1 MLLVHQTGSVK
12 VGEVVRYTFTYTPAL
27 DRILPTPSTLHVRI
41 RNTSAI
47 PLRAAYLHGPY
58 TIHVATYPS
67 SFNPNRRAESPADDG
82 VPQFEPQL
90 KAGGSWDATLR
101 VPESIRGQ
109 AEMDWA
115 KQTHVNRTSS
125 LTWIIEITSQIVFS
139 SSATVH
145 YELLVGRDE
154 TSLSLPVPAASSG
167 VQSSLSPIEDHQPG
181 TEGKQGH
188 YAVHPKG
195 VFSKAVHIVVE
206 DTASLWSK
214 PPLPSF
220 QENPGRTGQVD
231 STSREAVKEGARR
244 AVEHSGRPT
253 TGATQEGTSKPK
265 RVHLVIL
272 THGLHSNLG
281 ADLLY
286 LKESIDDTAREA
298 REEAQR
304 RRQRQ
309 RERGSK
315 DSPRRAI
322 EEQGPPPDGSHRPSD
337 GAGLDGVGDDG
348 GDDGDDDGSEE
359 EVIVRGFAEN
369 VARTERG
376 IKYLGKRLAQYVLR
390 MTYPHQPYL
399 PAKTTRMKS
408 NSVSSSALPPKAAW
422 NGDQT
427 HPHSSLHERT
437 TSGEKLP
444 YEISSISFIGH
455 SLGGL
460 VQTYAIA
467 YIQKHSPQFFETI
480 KPINFVAM
488 STPFLGLSHE
498 NPLYVKFALDFGL
511 VGRTGQDLG
520 LAWSPPTIARSGW
533 SALIAGLGTGAQR
546 AKRRQQ
552 DPSAKPLLR
561 ILPTGPAHKAL
572 QTFRNRTVYANVVND
587 GIVPLRTSCL
597 LFLDWSSLGRI
608 EKARREVGLVGTMAE
623 WGWAELTGSNVS
635 GHHGRNLRN
644 GDGDGDGDGTGAGTG
659 TGGAASD
666 QRASQVPEPSVSAA
680 KDNTSELAPR
690 DPEPHQALVQHAA
703 QRENRAELCYLQPE
717 PLGALTGFLTTLLPA
732 REKNAKPASK
742 ESKVYKRG
750 QTVHAAAAS
759 DSERSSP
766 PEGSR
771 AVHDRSRPETPAPSG
786 DSKSPVKDAGR
797 LLTPPRTTFFESAGA
812 LLNPPL
818 PPRDYLVEPTSRP
831 RTIFHDRVY
840 HPSDIPPP
848 PVRRP
853 MSFVRS
859 LSGMGDGARSHRGHG
874 ANRGPEDEG
883 QPGGMTVEEKIA
895 RAYHKDMSWR
905 KVLVR
910 LEPDA
915 HNNIIVRR
923 RFANA
928 YGWPVV
934 KHLVDTHFSG
944 SEVATVRDDEQFGQ
958 EHAKDI
964 DQGVGERGEEV
975 EFHAIVRSPTND
987 VMTGSE
993 AHDEAGKLGSG
1004 RHSADTT
1011 TTTTTTSSGSSGTGS
1026 SAVGRPSLT
1035 RADSF
1040 QWSEADFDATDDDDG
1055 GADEDEDEDVP
1066 TPRGGIFSAIV
1077 RAASPSNP
1085 SAAAAPP
1092 HSSYATGAPGG
1103 QTIPVASRSEVTI
1116 TAAEP
1121 DEFSPSSPVTNPV
1134 ANVNANTSTNSN
1146 PHGGM
1151 VGATVAAA
1159 MEGTATEGTV
1169 GATVGAKEG
1178 TSQLG
1183 LKNSSLE
1190 QLPPNHG
1197 VVEQI
1202 YQLASSSPERSR

>member
-12 VGEVVRYTFTYTPAL
+12 VGEVVRYTFTYAPSL

-58 TIHVATYPS
+58 TIHVATYPL
-67 SFNPNRRAESPADDG
+67 SFDPNRRVESPADDG
-82 VPQFEPQL
+82 APQFEPQL
-90 KAGGSWDATLR
+90 KAGGSWDAMLR

-115 KQTHVNRTSS
+115 KQTHVTRTSR

-167 VQSSLSPIEDHQPG
+167 VQSSLSPIEDQPHS

-195 VFSKAVHIVVE
+195 IFSKAAHIMVE

-214 PPLPSF
+214 PLWPAFP
-220 QENPGRTGQVD
+220 EAPGQTGQVN
-231 STSREAVKEGARR
+231 SMSPEAVEEGARQ
-244 AVEHSGRPT
+244 AVEHSGRRIT
-253 TGATQEGTSKPK
+253 DAAQEGTSKPK

-286 LKESIDDTAREA
+286 LKESIDATAREA

-304 RRQRQ
+304 RRERR
-309 RERGSK
+309 RERGSEG
-315 DSPRRAI
+315 SPLRARDK
-322 EEQGPPPDGSHRPSD
+322 QAPPPDGSHRPSD
-337 GAGLDGVGDDG
+337 GARLNVDGDDG
-348 GDDGDDDGSEE
+348 GNDEDDDETEE

-376 IKYLGKRLAQYVLR
+376 IKYLGKRLAKYVLR

-399 PAKTTRMKS
+399 PAKTRRMKS
-408 NSVSSSALPPKAAW
+408 NSISSGALRPKAAR
-422 NGDQT
+422 NGDRT
-427 HPHSSLHERT
+427 HPRSSLQEGT

-488 STPFLGLSHE
+488 ATPFLGLSHE

-533 SALIAGLGTGAQR
+533 SALIAGLGTGAQK
-546 AKRRQQ
+546 AKRTQQ

-561 ILPTGPAHKAL
+561 ILPTGPAHEAL
-572 QTFRNRTVYANVVND
+572 QMFRNRTVYANVVND

-623 WGWAELTGSNVS
+623 WGWAELTGSNVG
-635 GHHGRNLRN
+635 GHQGRNLRN
-644 GDGDGDGDGTGAGTG
+644 GDGDGLGTE

-680 KDNTSELAPR
+680 KDNTTELAPR
-690 DPEPHQALVQHAA
+690 DPEPHQVLVEHTA
-703 QRENRAELCYLQPE
+703 QRENRAELVYLQPE

-750 QTVHAAAAS
+750 QTVHPPTAS

-771 AVHDRSRPETPAPSG
+771 VAHGRSLPETPAPSG
-786 DSKSPVKDAGR
+786 DPKSPVRDAGR
-797 LLTPPRTTFFESAGA
+797 LVTPPRTTFFESAGA

-818 PPRDYLVEPTSRP
+818 PPKGYLIGPTSRP

-859 LSGMGDGARSHRGHG
+859 WSGMGDVARSYKGQG
-874 ANRGPEDEG
+874 ANRGPENEA

-934 KHLVDTHFSG
+934 KHLVDTHFSR
-944 SEVATVRDDEQFGQ
+944 SEVATVRDDEQFGREQ
-958 EHAKDI
+958 AKDI

-975 EFHAIVRSPTND
+975 EFHAVVRSPTNE
-987 VMTGSE
+987 VVSGSE
-993 AHDEAGKLGSG
+993 THDEASKLGSG
-1004 RHSADTT
+1004 RRSAGSISS
-1011 TTTTTTSSGSSGTGS
+1011 SSGGG
-1026 SAVGRPSLT
+1026 AVGRPSWT
-1035 RADSF
+1035 RTDSV

-1055 GADEDEDEDVP
+1055 GGGDEDEDVP

-1077 RAASPSNP
+1077 RATSPSTP
-1085 SAAAAPP
+1085 SAAPP
-1092 HSSYATGAPGG
+1092 SHAIGAPG

-1116 TAAEP
+1116 TAEP
-1121 DEFSPSSPVTNPV
+1121 DESSPSSPATNP
-1134 ANVNANTSTNSN
+1134 N
-1146 PHGGM
+1146 GGM
-1151 VGATVAAA
+1151 VAAA
-1159 MEGTATEGTV
+1159 
-1169 GATVGAKEG
+1169 EG
-1178 TSQLG
+1178 TSQMG
-1183 LKNSSLE
+1183 LKGSLE

-1202 YQLASSSPERSR
+1202 YKLASSPDQSR